1 MTGTSSTYN
10 QQLLAQLRVKA
21 HIKAIT
27 ADIADINQEAAILC
41 RQLELAGKGFTWNND
56 GR

>member
-10 QQLLAQLRVKA
+10 QQLLAQLRFKA
-21 HIKAIT
+21 HIKAII

>member
-21 HIKAIT
+21 HIKAI
-27 ADIADINQEAAILC
+27 IADAEAINQEAAILC
-41 RQLELAGKGFTWNND
+41 RRVDLAEKGFTWNND